1 MIASSNT
8 SQDSKL
14 LHKFRAFWTMQHVL
28 LVGQNKVTL
37 ETAKASISIQ
47 VMDSVWFQADWI
59 EIKNFGSRTNHIANY
74 LGKSSGNW
82 KVKVLKMAKEFLG
95 LSVFSWSERKIW
107 LLQPQ
112 SPKKTLDSHGKFWKM
127 LPAKKKKSKV
137 QQFYPAS
144 DCTSLR
150 FLACLS
156 SRVDQRIGDVGV
168 ALLCQTARV
177 ESVFTFVLVILL
189 MVESCTTR
197 DV

>member
-82 KVKVLKMAKEFLG
+82 KVEVLKMAKEFLG

-127 LPAKKKKSKV
+127 LPAKKKTRAKSSSSTLLLTAHLWD
-137 QQFYPAS
+137 FLRACPA
-144 DCTSLR
+144 
-150 FLACLS
+150 
-156 SRVDQRIGDVGV
+156 
-168 ALLCQTARV
+168 
-177 ESVFTFVLVILL
+177 VLTNV
-189 MVESCTTR
+189 
-197 DV
+197 

>member
-1 MIASSNT
+1 
-8 SQDSKL
+8 
-14 LHKFRAFWTMQHVL
+14 
-28 LVGQNKVTL
+28 
-37 ETAKASISIQ
+37 
-47 VMDSVWFQADWI
+47 
-59 EIKNFGSRTNHIANY
+59 
-74 LGKSSGNW
+74 
-82 KVKVLKMAKEFLG
+82 MAKEFLS

-127 LPAKKKKSKV
+127 LPAKKKSGVKV

-150 FLACLS
+150 FLACFS

-177 ESVFTFVLVILL
+177 ESLFTFVGDTVDGRILHHQGCIKPLQIMGYLPYRRKISSINSKYCKSNVSL
-189 MVESCTTR
+189 MVSIN
-197 DV
+197 VAYM